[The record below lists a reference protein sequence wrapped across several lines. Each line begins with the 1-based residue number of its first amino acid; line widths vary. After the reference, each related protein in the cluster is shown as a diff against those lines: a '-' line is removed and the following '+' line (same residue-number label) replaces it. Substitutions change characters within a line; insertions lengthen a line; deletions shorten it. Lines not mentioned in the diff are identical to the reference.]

1 MKFNFD
7 IKNKKAGLEAD
18 VEKIVE
24 KGMEYH
30 ERNWFEKFNAKK
42 ITKKEMQELKH
53 KQKIEIEEV
62 KQKKLNWYQRRQEE
76 KRKNKELEQKHFM
89 QCMAIMIGMTILFL
103 TIGIVAS
110 ILEI

>member
-7 IKNKKAGLEAD
+7 IKNKKAGFEAD

-24 KGMEYH
+24 KGMEQH
-30 ERNWFEKFNAKK
+30 EKNWFSKFDLKRK
-42 ITKKEMQELKH
+42 TKKEMKELKH
-53 KQKIEIEEV
+53 KQKVEIEEV

-89 QCMAIMIGMTILFL
+89 QGMAIMIGLMIFLFIVGI
-103 TIGIVAS
+103 IGS
-110 ILEI
+110 LLEM